1 MSITNRQ
8 VCHKYFYQKENGSIF
23 NKSYSNVSYEE
34 NIFRSYDTAIGLLT
48 KDKTGKDVLLVSIE
62 NLSNTTVKHIHYLV
76 DACPHD
82 VIEVPVNFGEYYLTI
97 ESIIREF
104 KNSLEFWSSQK
115 MIKKENR
122 FKFSRYYEEA
132 RKFSDRINTLDF
144 LDKYKSLYEVIN
156 NPDSL
161 KNLRIKIAER
171 EKVILKE
178 NKRRLENYLKNK
190 NYLQLIK
197 DTFGRGEL
205 PQKERENI
213 RKVLNP
219 FNQLAFVWIDENNF
233 KTSKGITL
241 PVVRGKVFLKLWKE
255 NKLKVGQYISH
266 YKILEITKA
275 FVRVGCHKIP
285 TQNLEELCKELKV

>member
-1 MSITNRQ
+1 MSITNHQ
-8 VCHKYFYQKENGSIF
+8 VCHKFFYQNGSIF
-23 NKSYSNVSYEE
+23 NKNYSNVSYED
-34 NIFRSYDTAIGLLT
+34 NIFRSYSTAIGLLT
-48 KDKTGKDVLLVSIE
+48 KDKTGNDVLLVSIE
-62 NLSNTTVKHIHYLV
+62 NLSNTTVKHINYLI

-82 VIEVPVNFGEYYLTI
+82 FIRVPVKFGDYDLTI

-115 MIKKENR
+115 MTKKENR

-132 RKFSDRINTLDF
+132 RKFSNKINTLDF

-171 EKVILKE
+171 EKVVLKE

-190 NYLQLIK
+190 SYLQLIK

-205 PQKERENI
+205 PKKERENI

-219 FNQLAFVWIDENNF
+219 HNQLAFVWIDENNF
-233 KTSKGITL
+233 KTSKGIIL

-266 YKILEITKA
+266 YKILEITKS
-275 FVRVGCHKIP
+275 FVRVGCHEIP
-285 TQNLEELCKELKV
+285 TQNLKELCKELNV